1 MRSSQCNAEWRSGNA
16 ELLFVIYRTLSENKK
31 VLPIHSV
38 DSNHEQMT
46 EIPEPQSEIRNLR
59 VAAIGVGSL
68 GRHHAR
74 NFAELLRERRIGS
87 VTVCDSNGEV
97 AAKVAADNGLDR
109 SVTDW
114 RELLGS
120 VDAVSIATPTETHCN
135 IAVPF
140 LESGVHVLVEKPIA
154 LTLQEADKMIAA
166 AKGSG
171 AKLMVGQLER
181 FNPAMVALRP
191 HVTQPLYFEI
201 HRVSPFPN
209 RSLDVDVV
217 LDVMIHDLDAVQW
230 LVGEDVKVTAI
241 HAVGIPVISDKVD
254 AANARIEFENGAVAN
269 ITASRIGT
277 EKIRKT
283 RFYQT
288 NAYVVLDYA
297 TKFASLTS
305 LNPEASHPLLG
316 ISINRLEI
324 NDVEPLR
331 AEIKAFLD
339 SIERDVDPPVTGA
352 DGRRALALAAG
363 VLEKIDAHASRV
375 FAKSRD

>member
-1 MRSSQCNAEWRSGNA
+1 MTEKSSSQSTNR
-16 ELLFVIYRTLSENKK
+16 K
-31 VLPIHSV
+31 
-38 DSNHEQMT
+38 
-46 EIPEPQSEIRNLR
+46 LR
-59 VAAIGVGSL
+59 AAAIGVGSL

-74 NFAELLRERRIGS
+74 NYAELAREGRVEFVG
-87 VTVCDSNGEV
+87 VCDVSPETRENV
-97 AAKVAADNGLDR
+97 AKDNGCD
-109 SVTDW
+109 SFGDW
-114 RELLGS
+114 RGLIDK
-120 VDAVSIATPTETHCN
+120 VDVVSIATPTETHCK
-135 IAVPF
+135 IACAF
-140 LESGVHVLVEKPIA
+140 LERGVHTLVEKPIA
-154 LTLQEADKMIAA
+154 PTLDEADRMIAA
-166 AKGSG
+166 SKASG

-191 HVTQPLYFEI
+191 HVTKPLYFEI

-230 LVGEDVKVTAI
+230 LVGEDVKVLGI

-305 LNPEASHPLLG
+305 LNPDAAHPLLG

-331 AEIKAFLD
+331 AEITAFLD
-339 SIERDVDPPVTGA
+339 SIERNVAPPVTGD
-352 DGRRALALAAG
+352 DGRRALELAVG
-363 VLEKIDAHASRV
+363 VLEKIDAHLVGVRKSIAS
-375 FAKSRD
+375 

>member
-1 MRSSQCNAEWRSGNA
+1 MGRSG
-16 ELLFVIYRTLSENKK
+16 K
-31 VLPIHSV
+31 
-38 DSNHEQMT
+38 
-46 EIPEPQSEIRNLR
+46 LR
-59 VAAIGVGSL
+59 AAAIGVGSL

-74 NFAELLRERRIGS
+74 NYAELAREGRIEFVGA
-87 VTVCDSNGEV
+87 CDIDPDT
-97 AAKVAADNGLDR
+97 AARVSKDNDCKAF
-109 SVTDW
+109 TDW
-114 RELLGS
+114 HEVLDKAD
-120 VDAVSIATPTETHCN
+120 VVSIATPTETHAE
-135 IAVPF
+135 IACAF
-140 LESGVHVLVEKPIA
+140 LEKGTHVLVEKPIA
-154 LTLQEADKMIAA
+154 VSLADADRMIAVA
-166 AKGSG
+166 DRSD

-230 LVGEDVKVTAI
+230 LVGEDIKVAAI

-305 LNPEASHPLLG
+305 LNPEASHPLAG
-316 ISINRLEI
+316 ISVNRLQI
-324 NDVEPLR
+324 ADVEPLR
-331 AEIKAFLD
+331 AEITAFLD
-339 SIERDVDPPVTGA
+339 SIESGMPIPVSGA
-352 DGRRALALAAG
+352 DGRRALSLAVG
-363 VLEKIDAHASRV
+363 VLEKIERHSAHV
-375 FAKSRD
+375 FA

>member
-1 MRSSQCNAEWRSGNA
+1 MADH
-16 ELLFVIYRTLSENKK
+16 KK
-31 VLPIHSV
+31 
-38 DSNHEQMT
+38 
-46 EIPEPQSEIRNLR
+46 LR
-59 VAAIGVGSL
+59 AAAIGVGSL

-74 NFAELLRERRIGS
+74 NYAELAHEVEVEFIG
-87 VTVCDSNGEV
+87 VCDVDLETAGRVSS
-97 AAKVAADNGLDR
+97 DNNC
-109 SVTDW
+109 SSFADW
-114 RELLGS
+114 RELLDK
-120 VDAVSIATPTETHCN
+120 VDLVSIATPTETHSE
-135 IAVPF
+135 IACAF
-140 LESGVHVLVEKPIA
+140 LDKGVHVLVEKPIA
-154 LTLQEADKMIAA
+154 TSLDDADKMIAA
-166 AKGSG
+166 AERSG

-230 LVGEDVKVTAI
+230 LVGEDVKVAAI

-288 NAYVVLDYA
+288 SAYVVLDYA

-305 LNPEASHPLLG
+305 LNPNAAHPLAG

-324 NDVEPLR
+324 NDVEPLK
-331 AEIKAFLD
+331 AEITAFLSAIRND
-339 SIERDVDPPVTGA
+339 EPVPVSGA
-352 DGRRALALAAG
+352 DGRRALGLAVG
-363 VLEKIDAHASRV
+363 VLEKIERHAAHV
-375 FAKSRD
+375 FA

>member
-1 MRSSQCNAEWRSGNA
+1 MTQ
-16 ELLFVIYRTLSENKK
+16 
-31 VLPIHSV
+31 IH
-38 DSNHEQMT
+38 D
-46 EIPEPQSEIRNLR
+46 PQTAIRHFR
-59 VAAIGVGSL
+59 AAAIGVGSL

-74 NFAELLRERRIGS
+74 NYAELAREDRVDFVG
-87 VTVCDSNGEV
+87 VCDPNEGTRNGV
-97 AAKVAADNGLDR
+97 ADDNGCDPFG
-109 SVTDW
+109 DW
-114 RELLGS
+114 KELLDK
-120 VDAVSIATPTETHCN
+120 VDLVSIATPTETHCE
-135 IAVPF
+135 IGCAF
-140 LESGVHVLVEKPIA
+140 LEKGVHVLVEKPIA
-154 LTLQEADKMIAA
+154 MTLHEADKMIAA
-166 AKGSG
+166 SKASG

-191 HVTQPLYFEI
+191 HVTRPLYFEI

-230 LVGEDVKVTAI
+230 LVGSEVKVSGI

-305 LNPEASHPLLG
+305 LNPDAAHPLLG
-316 ISINRLEI
+316 ISINRLEVD
-324 NDVEPLR
+324 DVEPLR
-331 AEIKAFLD
+331 AEISAFID
-339 SIERDVDPPVTGA
+339 SVEKDSEPPVTGE
-352 DGRRALALAAG
+352 DGRRALALAIG
-363 VLEKIDAHASRV
+363 VLEKIDAHLVGVRKTMLA
-375 FAKSRD
+375 

>member
-1 MRSSQCNAEWRSGNA
+1 M
-16 ELLFVIYRTLSENKK
+16 
-31 VLPIHSV
+31 
-38 DSNHEQMT
+38 
-46 EIPEPQSEIRNLR
+46 
-59 VAAIGVGSL
+59 AAIGTGSL

-74 NFAELLRERRIGS
+74 NYSELAAESRVDFVGS
-87 VTVCDSNGEV
+87 CDVNEETAKQNAND
-97 AAKVAADNGLDR
+97 AAFF
-109 SVTDW
+109 TDW
-114 RELLGS
+114 RDLIER
-120 VDAVSIATPTETHCN
+120 VDAVSIATPTETHAE
-135 IAVPF
+135 IACAF

-154 LTLQEADKMIAA
+154 ATLDEADSMIHA
-166 AKGSG
+166 AKTGG

-181 FNPAMVALRP
+181 FNPAMIALRP

-230 LVGEDVKVTAI
+230 LVGEEVAVSEI
-241 HAVGIPVISDKVD
+241 RAVGIPVISDKVD

-288 NAYVVLDYA
+288 KSYVVLDYA
-297 TKFASLTS
+297 TKFASVTS
-305 LNPEASHPLLG
+305 LNPAASHPLAG

-324 NDVEPLR
+324 NDIEPLR
-331 AEIKAFLD
+331 AEITAFVD
-339 SIERDVDPPVTGA
+339 AIRDDTQLPVTGE
-352 DGRRALALAAG
+352 DGRRALKLAVG
-363 VLEKIDAHASRV
+363 VLEKIEAHRG
-375 FAKSRD
+375 RLIL

>member
-1 MRSSQCNAEWRSGNA
+1 MDN
-16 ELLFVIYRTLSENKK
+16 
-31 VLPIHSV
+31 
-38 DSNHEQMT
+38 
-46 EIPEPQSEIRNLR
+46 IRNPQPQTKTLR

-74 NFAELLRERRIGS
+74 NYAEMAGEGRVDLIG
-87 VTVCDSNGEV
+87 VCDANAETAGEI
-97 AAKVAADNGLDR
+97 AKAHGSTAV
-109 SVTDW
+109 SDW
-114 RELLGS
+114 RELMGK
-120 VDAVSIATPTETHCN
+120 VDVVSIATPTETHCE
-135 IAVPF
+135 IACAF
-140 LESGVHVLVEKPIA
+140 LEAGVHALVEKPIA
-154 LTLQEADKMIAA
+154 LTLAEADKMIGA
-166 AKGSG
+166 AKRSG

-191 HVTQPLYFEI
+191 HVTRPLYFEI

-217 LDVMIHDLDAVQW
+217 LDVMIHDLDAIQW
-230 LVGEDVKVTAI
+230 LVGEDVQVSAI

-305 LNPEASHPLLG
+305 LNPDAAHPLLG

-324 NDVEPLR
+324 DDVEPLR
-331 AEIKAFLD
+331 AEIISFLEAVAND
-339 SIERDVDPPVTGA
+339 TDPPVTGE
-352 DGRRALALAAG
+352 DGRRALALAVG
-363 VLEKIDAHASRV
+363 VLEKINAHSSRV
-375 FAKSRD
+375 FARP

>member
-1 MRSSQCNAEWRSGNA
+1 M
-16 ELLFVIYRTLSENKK
+16 
-31 VLPIHSV
+31 
-38 DSNHEQMT
+38 
-46 EIPEPQSEIRNLR
+46 SEINGSRSNNSKLR
-59 VAAIGVGSL
+59 AAAIGVGSL

-74 NFAELLRERRIGS
+74 NYAELATEGRIEFVG
-87 VTVCDSNGEV
+87 VCDVDDANRITVAEDNKCASFSNWR
-97 AAKVAADNGLDR
+97 DLIDT
-109 SVTDW
+109 TD
-114 RELLGS
+114 
-120 VDAVSIATPTETHCN
+120 VVSIATPTETHSE
-135 IAVPF
+135 IACAF
-140 LESGVHVLVEKPIA
+140 LEKGVHVLVEKPIA
-154 LTLQEADKMIAA
+154 STLEEADRMIAA
-166 AKGSG
+166 AKKSG
-171 AKLMVGQLER
+171 ARLMVGQLER

-191 HVTQPLYFEI
+191 HVTRPLYFEI

-217 LDVMIHDLDAVQW
+217 LDVMIHDLDSVQW
-230 LVGEDVKVTAI
+230 LVGEDVKVSGI

-305 LNPEASHPLLG
+305 LNPDAAHPLLG

-324 NDVEPLR
+324 DDVEPLR
-331 AEIKAFLD
+331 AEITAFLD
-339 SIERDVDPPVTGA
+339 SIEKGTEPPVSGA
-352 DGRRALALAAG
+352 DGRRALALAVG
-363 VLEKIDAHASRV
+363 VLEKIDAHATRV
-375 FAKSRD
+375 FAA

>member
-1 MRSSQCNAEWRSGNA
+1 MVNEG
-16 ELLFVIYRTLSENKK
+16 K
-31 VLPIHSV
+31 
-38 DSNHEQMT
+38 
-46 EIPEPQSEIRNLR
+46 LR

-68 GRHHAR
+68 GRHHGR
-74 NFAELLRERRIGS
+74 NYAELAREGRVEMVG
-87 VTVCDSNGEV
+87 VCDSSPET
-97 AAKVAADNGLDR
+97 ARSVAADNKCDAF
-109 SVTDW
+109 TDW
-114 RELLGS
+114 RELLDK
-120 VDAVSIATPTETHCN
+120 VDAVSIATPTETHCE
-135 IAVPF
+135 IACAF
-140 LESGVHVLVEKPIA
+140 LEKGVHVLVEKPIA
-154 LTLQEADKMIAA
+154 VKLEEADKMIAA
-166 AKGSG
+166 AKSSG

-191 HVTQPLYFEI
+191 HVTKPLYFEI

-230 LVGEDVKVTAI
+230 LVGENVKTTAV

-288 NAYVVLDYA
+288 NSYVVLDYGS
-297 TKFASLTS
+297 KFASVTS
-305 LNPEASHPLLG
+305 LDPTASHPLLG
-316 ISINRLEI
+316 ISIDRLEI

-331 AEIKAFLD
+331 AEITAFIE
-339 SIERDVDPPVTGA
+339 SIEKGEEPPVTGE
-352 DGRRALALAAG
+352 DGRRALALAVD
-363 VLEKIDAHASRV
+363 VLERIETHRGRLDV
-375 FAKSRD
+375 